1 MLSESTYLDAHRV
14 FQGSIPLVMG
24 TRFDLL
30 VHDIS
35 PSPAKSLWNE
45 VRSLLERLDRML
57 DRFNPSSEVAMLNAG
72 KTTVLSPELQ
82 SIIEICSGCWLRT
95 AGLFDITGKDFSALR
110 WSVGAINLG
119 GLSLD
124 FGGIAKG
131 LALRQIQDL
140 LERRGAT
147 CAFADFGGSSI
158 LAVGKHPF
166 GPCWEVE
173 VKDPYSGAILTTARL
188 KDCSLSTSGNRPG
201 YTGHIVNPTDGK
213 ACQARRLVT
222 VMAPDALD
230 AEVLSTVMMIASPE
244 QEAAV
249 RQNFTQAIINK
260 YEL

>member
-1 MLSESTYLDAHRV
+1 MHSESTYIDAHRV

-35 PSPAKSLWNE
+35 PSPAKSLWIE
-45 VRSLLERLDRML
+45 VCSLLERLDRML
-57 DRFNPSSEVAMLNAG
+57 DRFNPSSEVSRLNAG
-72 KTTVLSPELQ
+72 KTSSLSPELQ

-95 AGLFDITGKDFSALR
+95 CGLFDITRKDFSALR
-110 WSVGAINLG
+110 WRVGAINLG

-131 LALRQIQDL
+131 LVLRQIQDL

-147 CAFADFGGSSI
+147 CAFVDFGGSSI

-173 VKDPYSGAILTTARL
+173 VKDPYTGALLETAAL

-201 YTGHIVNPTDGK
+201 YSGHIVNPADGK
-213 ACQARRLVT
+213 ACDSRRLVT
-222 VMAPDALD
+222 VKAPDPLD

-249 RQNFTQAIINK
+249 RQNYTQAIIK
-260 YEL
+260 RYEL